1 MPTIQ
6 KPKGREL
13 VILNVT
19 DTHITKKDLDEKNDS
34 FRTMCFTTEE
44 LVRRVKPD
52 LITHTGDFTFE
63 NSIPVYEFYAD
74 FLDKFGIPY
83 AFVWGNHDN
92 ETDMNGLHRA
102 AAAFHGHK
110 LCLFEEGDES
120 LGSGNYVIEI
130 EESGKAVE
138 ALIMMDTHDKT
149 FSKDD
154 WSFAHLTEKQLE
166 WYEDRVRELKEKGCD
181 ESILFTH
188 MPIYAYKTAYN
199 AAVKNPE
206 YRAGLWESYGSG
218 IWNEGYKDSI
228 GVKWED
234 ICCPK
239 ADDGVLEKL
248 TECGHTKYAFCGHE
262 HVNNFSI
269 NYCGV
274 RLTYAL
280 KTGPGAYWEPEMN
293 GGTVIKIGSRGLCDM
308 YHEYVVPERLK

>member
-6 KPKGREL
+6 KPKDREL

-34 FRTMCFTTEE
+34 FRTMCSTTEE

-120 LGSGNYVIEI
+120 LGSGN
-130 EESGKAVE
+130 
-138 ALIMMDTHDKT
+138 
-149 FSKDD
+149 
-154 WSFAHLTEKQLE
+154 
-166 WYEDRVRELKEKGCD
+166 
-181 ESILFTH
+181 
-188 MPIYAYKTAYN
+188 
-199 AAVKNPE
+199 
-206 YRAGLWESYGSG
+206 
-218 IWNEGYKDSI
+218 
-228 GVKWED
+228 
-234 ICCPK
+234 
-239 ADDGVLEKL
+239 
-248 TECGHTKYAFCGHE
+248 
-262 HVNNFSI
+262 
-269 NYCGV
+269 
-274 RLTYAL
+274 
-280 KTGPGAYWEPEMN
+280 
-293 GGTVIKIGSRGLCDM
+293 
-308 YHEYVVPERLK
+308 